1 MDLLKD
7 DEETLKVVFRFLK
20 KNNFMKTSYFFPSSY
35 FQYFFFIF
43 PVFPK
48 FLSNFNFNSRKE
60 IYDSSRV
67 CPEGAIPAGTNS
79 PTPAVL
85 EKKEKRWRIGGME
98 FEALMRMLDNA
109 VSSSLT
115 NISCPLKYK
124 LRIENS
130 YWLY

>member
-1 MDLLKD
+1 
-7 DEETLKVVFRFLK
+7 
-20 KNNFMKTSYFFPSSY
+20 MKTSYFFPFLTFPIFFIDQY
-35 FQYFFFIF
+35 FQSFCLI
-43 PVFPK
+43 
-48 FLSNFNFNSRKE
+48 LINFNSRKE

-124 LRIENS
+124 LGKKIENS
-130 YWLY
+130 YWL